1 LNASANSS
9 TAGQFRR
16 QFQRAGGEA
25 RGTGGIVVCGRTQGS
40 FNLDISYVKPY
51 AMDRGTETM
60 TILNVSE
67 ARSNLYRL
75 IDQANESHEPV
86 IISGKRKNAVLLA
99 EEDWNAIQETL
110 YLVSI
115 PSMRESILNGMQE
128 PLSESSSELDW

>member
-1 LNASANSS
+1 
-9 TAGQFRR
+9 
-16 QFQRAGGEA
+16 
-25 RGTGGIVVCGRTQGS
+25 
-40 FNLDISYVKPY
+40 
-51 AMDRGTETM
+51 M

-115 PSMRESILNGMQE
+115 PGMRESILNGMQE